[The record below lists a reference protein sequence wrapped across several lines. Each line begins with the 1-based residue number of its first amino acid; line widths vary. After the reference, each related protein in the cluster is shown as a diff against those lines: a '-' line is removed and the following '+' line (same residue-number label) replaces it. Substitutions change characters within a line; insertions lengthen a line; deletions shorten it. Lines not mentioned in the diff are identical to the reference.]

1 MSTLI
6 ISWDDEKIVE
16 IEKRGELFYS
26 SVNYENVLR
35 AKEKGRSTNEA
46 TTQNDTNSIDERS
59 AVVK

>member
-35 AKEKGRSTNEA
+35 AKEKGFPVSLLKTSTSNKEK
-46 TTQNDTNSIDERS
+46 DTKS
-59 AVVK
+59 